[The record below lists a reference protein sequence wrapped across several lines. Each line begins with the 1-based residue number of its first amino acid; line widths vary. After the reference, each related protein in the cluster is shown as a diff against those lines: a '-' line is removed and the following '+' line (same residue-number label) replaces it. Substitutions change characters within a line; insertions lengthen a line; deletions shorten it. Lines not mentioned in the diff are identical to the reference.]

1 MKNKFSNKIFKL
13 DNKGKSPALFFK
25 EKIPNINNKVIKK
38 LKNFS
43 KQNQNLNVRICLH
56 RSKKVKMHNM
66 IVLLNKKNKSTIHS
80 HHDTDEVYQII
91 QGKMQVNVFNKKGK
105 KIRTFTMSQKNN
117 FLLRINAGIIH
128 QTKPLTDKVIF
139 CENRLRPHKY

>member
-80 HHDTDEVYQII
+80 HHDTDEVYQMI

-105 KIRTFTMSQKNN
+105 KLE
-117 FLLRINAGIIH
+117 LLLCHKKII
-128 QTKPLTDKVIF
+128 F
-139 CENRLRPHKY
+139 Y